1 MATKKKSSKKSAAS
15 SKKVTPQRIMGFVWD
30 FAKPLMVE
38 AAIRNRVFDVLSEG
52 PHTLEELVAATDAS
66 ERGLKALLGALVGIG
81 LVGRK
86 GARYNLPPDA
96 ATFLVTTKPSFMGGV
111 FLHASSQ
118 LVPHWLH
125 LTEIVRT
132 GKPVSHVN
140 DSTDGSEF
148 FAKFVED
155 IFNMSYAPAKTA
167 AAALVK
173 KAKKPVSVLDIAAGS
188 GVWGIAMAHESP
200 QVSVTAVDWP
210 GVIPVTKRVAA
221 KHEVADR
228 FSYVEGDILKADL
241 GKDHHVA
248 TLGHILHSEGAE
260 RSKQLLER
268 VFAALAPGGTIVIA
282 EFTPDED
289 RRGPSTQ
296 LIFGVNM
303 LVNTDQG
310 DVFTFGEIKSW
321 LKETGYRKVRQ
332 LKAAGPSPLILADK
346 PKPKATTTAPT
357 ASAP

>member
-1 MATKKKSSKKSAAS
+1 MATKKKSSKTSPAG
-15 SKKVTPQRIMGFVWD
+15 SKKVTPQRIMELVWD
-30 FAKPLMVE
+30 FSKPLMVE

-52 PHTLEELVAATDAS
+52 PQTLEQLAAATKAS
-66 ERGLKALLGALVGIG
+66 ERGLRALVGALVGIG
-81 LVGRK
+81 LVARK
-86 GARYNLPPDA
+86 GARYHLPPDVA
-96 ATFLVTTKPSFMGGV
+96 AFLVTTKPTFMGGL
-111 FLHASSQ
+111 FLHSSSK
-118 LVPHWLH
+118 LIPNWLH
-125 LTEIVRT
+125 LSEIVRT
-132 GKPVSHVN
+132 GKPATRAN
-140 DSTDGSEF
+140 DSVEGSEF
-148 FAKFVED
+148 FAQFVED

-167 AAALVK
+167 AALLVK

-188 GVWGIAMAHESP
+188 GVWGIAMAQESP

-221 KHEVADR
+221 KHGLADR

-260 RSKQLLER
+260 RSKKLLER
-268 VFAALAPGGTIVIA
+268 VFAVLASGGTIVIA

-289 RRGPSTQ
+289 HRGPATP

-310 DVFTFGEIKSW
+310 DVFTFNEIKTW
-321 LKETGYRKVRQ
+321 LKEAGYRKVRQ

-346 PKPKATTTAPT
+346 P
-357 ASAP
+357 

>member
-1 MATKKKSSKKSAAS
+1 MATKKSSKKSTKKSPAG
-15 SKKVTPQRIMGFVWD
+15 SKKVTPERIMGLVWD

-52 PHTLEELVAATDAS
+52 PQTLEELAKETKAS
-66 ERGLKALLGALVGIG
+66 ERGLRTLVGGLVGIG
-81 LVGRK
+81 LIGRK
-86 GARYNLPPDA
+86 GNRYHLAPDVA
-96 ATFLVTTKPSFMGGV
+96 AFLVTTKPAFMGGL
-111 FLHASSQ
+111 FLHISSG
-118 LVPHWLH
+118 LMPHWLH
-125 LTEIVRT
+125 LAEIVRT
-132 GKPVSHVN
+132 GKPASRVN
-140 DSTDGSEF
+140 DSSDGSEF

-155 IFNMSYAPAKTA
+155 IFNVSYMPAKTA

-188 GVWGIAMAHESP
+188 GVWGIAMAQESP

-210 GVIPVTKRVAA
+210 GVIPVTKQVTA
-221 KHEVADR
+221 KHGVGDR

-241 GKDHHVA
+241 GKDHQVA

-260 RSKQLLER
+260 RSKKLLER
-268 VFAALAPGGTIVIA
+268 VFAALGSGGTIVIA

-289 RRGPSTQ
+289 RRGPSTP

-310 DVFTFGEIKSW
+310 DVFTFGEIKAW
-321 LKETGYRKVRQ
+321 LKEAGYRKVRQ

-346 PKPKATTTAPT
+346 P
-357 ASAP
+357 